1 MSVERTNEK
10 TGRVRADAL
19 VVVQPLVEYQ
29 QNEITKDGRQEDDL
43 WDELEQDVDATPEK
57 PASTQTTDV
66 QNIVISSL
74 HITKKKRII
83 RNNNKY
89 TQKKNEYIILEQN
102 LSNRIIILQVCKSTI
117 CGRLDHAPAAAR

>member
-74 HITKKKRII
+74 HITKKRII
-83 RNNNKY
+83 RNNNKN
-89 TQKKNEYIILEQN
+89 TQKKNEFIILEQN

>member
-74 HITKKKRII
+74 HITKKRII
-83 RNNNKY
+83 RNNNKN
-89 TQKKNEYIILEQN
+89 TQKKT
-102 LSNRIIILQVCKSTI
+102 SS
-117 CGRLDHAPAAAR
+117 